1 MPRAARARGA
11 NPVAAATA
19 TTKHAKK
26 NNKLDKKDERATEA
40 PVGKG
45 IFKNIF
51 KNATPPSG
59 DAALVLARRAVPI
72 AIALAA
78 AFAVYATRDFYEKA
92 LERSV
97 KTLKRSLEETAALRL
112 ELDATLA
119 DLYDARAARD
129 ALTFQLGQSSAEVRS
144 ELQGAQLRL
153 AKTETELEC
162 ARREL
167 ADAAS
172 LAARESSRR
181 RRETETLERT
191 IRALESRS
199 RSDGSDEQTD
209 VSPRSAEMIPVL
221 EKILSTRVRF
231 AVSGVPADLLRAVSR
246 TNAETAGDSETPLRV
261 CVLGTWNDWSEN
273 ADDIVFL
280 EPRLIR
286 SNEALPDA
294 LPARVEEAISPDL
307 VATLA
312 LRAGDV
318 YEYKFAVAREKK
330 SSSGAE
336 STTTTSVVLEW
347 QTGPNRVLVV
357 PVPGTGDDVDALDA
371 PFVAANDVW
380 SAATT
385 EWRGGEEHS
394 PVTARARSVRAE
406 DSAGDFD
413 HRLETPRETSSVAV
427 AESSSEVANN
437 VTLVDLQI
445 ADREVVDGV
454 VVDGVPSDAGAKK
467 WHPR

>member
-26 NNKLDKKDERATEA
+26 DKKLDKKDKRATNA

-45 IFKNIF
+45 LFF
-51 KNATPPSG
+51 QNAAPPSG

-112 ELDATLA
+112 ELDSTAA
-119 DLYDARAARD
+119 DLADARAARD

-181 RRETETLERT
+181 RKEIETLERT
-191 IRALESRS
+191 IRALESRL
-199 RSDGSDEQTD
+199 RSSAVSDERSQ
-209 VSPRSAEMIPVL
+209 SASSQEASAEMVVL

-246 TNAETAGDSETPLRV
+246 THALESSGDSEAPLRV
-261 CVLGTWNDWSEN
+261 CVLGTWNDWSED
-273 ADDIVFL
+273 ADDVVFL
-280 EPRLIR
+280 EPRSR
-286 SNEALPDA
+286 SNDDA
-294 LPARVEEAISPDL
+294 LPENTHVTTSFSPDL

-318 YEYKFAVAREKK
+318 YEYKFAVARASQ
-330 SSSGAE
+330 SSAADKRSNGSNAL
-336 STTTTSVVLEW
+336 VLEW

-394 PVTARARSVRAE
+394 PVTARARAVRAE
-406 DSAGDFD
+406 DLAGDFENG
-413 HRLETPRETSSVAV
+413 LETLDETSSVAV
-427 AESSSEVANN
+427 ANDEVANN

-445 ADREVVDGV
+445 AHREVVDGV

>member
-26 NNKLDKKDERATEA
+26 NNKLDKKDVRATDA
-40 PVGKG
+40 SVGKG
-45 IFKNIF
+45 FIF

-199 RSDGSDEQTD
+199 RSGSDEQTD
-209 VSPRSAEMIPVL
+209 EMVVL

-246 TNAETAGDSETPLRV
+246 TNAETTGDSETPLRV

-280 EPRLIR
+280 EPRELGV

-294 LPARVEEAISPDL
+294 ARVEEAISSDL

-336 STTTTSVVLEW
+336 STTNAVVLEW

>member
-26 NNKLDKKDERATEA
+26 DNKLDKKDKRANRDA
-40 PVGKG
+40 PV
-45 IFKNIF
+45 FSN
-51 KNATPPSG
+51 NAAPPSG

-119 DLYDARAARD
+119 DLSDARAARD

-181 RRETETLERT
+181 RKETETLERT
-191 IRALESRS
+191 IRALESQS
-199 RSDGSDEQTD
+199 A
-209 VSPRSAEMIPVL
+209 VSPRSAEMAVL
-221 EKILSTRVRF
+221 EKILSTRVRI
-231 AVSGVPADLLRAVSR
+231 AVSGVPANLLRAVSR
-246 TNAETAGDSETPLRV
+246 GDAETAGDSETPLRV

-273 ADDIVFL
+273 ADDVVFL
-280 EPRLIR
+280 EPRSR
-286 SNEALPDA
+286 SDDA
-294 LPARVEEAISPDL
+294 LLDETVSPDL
-307 VATLA
+307 VATLG

-318 YEYKFAVAREKK
+318 YEYKFAVARTA
-330 SSSGAE
+330 SSSNARAP
-336 STTTTSVVLEW
+336 TNALVLDW

-394 PVTARARSVRAE
+394 PVTARARAVR
-406 DSAGDFD
+406 AGDFEN
-413 HRLETPRETSSVAV
+413 HLETLDETSSVAV
-427 AESSSEVANN
+427 ADNEVANN
-437 VTLVDLQI
+437 VTLVDLKI
-445 ADREVVDGV
+445 AHREVVDGV

>member
-26 NNKLDKKDERATEA
+26 NNKLDKKDKRATDA
-40 PVGKG
+40 TVGKG
-45 IFKNIF
+45 IIFKI

-129 ALTFQLGQSSAEVRS
+129 ALTFQLGQSSAEVRA

-199 RSDGSDEQTD
+199 RSGSDEQTD

-246 TNAETAGDSETPLRV
+246 TNAEASSGDSETPLRV

-280 EPRLIR
+280 EPQSSR
-286 SNEALPDA
+286 SDEALPDA
-294 LPARVEEAISPDL
+294 ARVEEAISPDL

-336 STTTTSVVLEW
+336 STTNAVVLEW

>member
-26 NNKLDKKDERATEA
+26 NNKLDKKDKRATDA
-40 PVGKG
+40 TVGKG
-45 IFKNIF
+45 FIF

-129 ALTFQLGQSSAEVRS
+129 ALTFQLGKSSAEVRS

-209 VSPRSAEMIPVL
+209 VSPRSAEMMVL

-246 TNAETAGDSETPLRV
+246 ENAEASGDSETPLRV

-280 EPRLIR
+280 EPRSR

-294 LPARVEEAISPDL
+294 ARVQAISPDL

-336 STTTTSVVLEW
+336 STTNAVVLEW

-437 VTLVDLQI
+437 VTFVDLQI
-445 ADREVVDGV
+445 AHREVVDGV

>member
-26 NNKLDKKDERATEA
+26 NNKLDKKDKRVTDAT
-40 PVGKG
+40 VGKG
-45 IFKNIF
+45 FIF

-129 ALTFQLGQSSAEVRS
+129 ALTFQLGKSSAEVRS

-209 VSPRSAEMIPVL
+209 VSPRSAEMMVL

-246 TNAETAGDSETPLRV
+246 ENAEASGDSETPLRV

-280 EPRLIR
+280 EPRSR

-294 LPARVEEAISPDL
+294 ARVQAISPDL

-336 STTTTSVVLEW
+336 STTNAVVLEW

-371 PFVAANDVW
+371 PLVAANDVW

-437 VTLVDLQI
+437 VTFVDLQI
-445 ADREVVDGV
+445 AHREVVDGV

>member
-26 NNKLDKKDERATEA
+26 DNKLDKKDKRANRDA
-40 PVGKG
+40 PV
-45 IFKNIF
+45 FSENE
-51 KNATPPSG
+51 APPSG

-78 AFAVYATRDFYEKA
+78 AFAMYATRDFYEKA

-119 DLYDARAARD
+119 DLSDARAARD

-181 RRETETLERT
+181 RKETETLERT
-191 IRALESRS
+191 IRALESQS
-199 RSDGSDEQTD
+199 A
-209 VSPRSAEMIPVL
+209 VSPRSAEMAVL
-221 EKILSTRVRF
+221 EKILSTRVRI

-246 TNAETAGDSETPLRV
+246 GDAETAGDSETPLRV

-273 ADDIVFL
+273 ADDVVFL
-280 EPRLIR
+280 EPRSR
-286 SNEALPDA
+286 SDDA
-294 LPARVEEAISPDL
+294 LLDETVSPDL
-307 VATLA
+307 VATLG

-318 YEYKFAVAREKK
+318 YEYKFAVARTA
-330 SSSGAE
+330 SSADARAP
-336 STTTTSVVLEW
+336 TNALVLDW

-394 PVTARARSVRAE
+394 PVTARARAVR
-406 DSAGDFD
+406 AGDFEN
-413 HRLETPRETSSVAV
+413 HLETLDEKSSVAV
-427 AESSSEVANN
+427 ADKEVANN

-445 ADREVVDGV
+445 AHREVVDGV

>member
-26 NNKLDKKDERATEA
+26 DNKLDKKDKRANRDA
-40 PVGKG
+40 PV
-45 IFKNIF
+45 FSENE
-51 KNATPPSG
+51 APPSG

-78 AFAVYATRDFYEKA
+78 AFAMYATRDFYEKA

-119 DLYDARAARD
+119 DLSDARAARD

-181 RRETETLERT
+181 RKETETLERT
-191 IRALESRS
+191 IRALESQS
-199 RSDGSDEQTD
+199 A
-209 VSPRSAEMIPVL
+209 VSPRSAEMAVL
-221 EKILSTRVRF
+221 EKILSTRVRI

-246 TNAETAGDSETPLRV
+246 GDAETAGDSETPLRV

-273 ADDIVFL
+273 ADDVVFL
-280 EPRLIR
+280 EPRSR
-286 SNEALPDA
+286 SDDA
-294 LPARVEEAISPDL
+294 PIDETFKHADL
-307 VATLA
+307 VATLG

-318 YEYKFAVAREKK
+318 YEYKFAVARTA
-330 SSSGAE
+330 SSADARAP
-336 STTTTSVVLEW
+336 TNALVLDW

-357 PVPGTGDDVDALDA
+357 PVPGTGKPGDDVDALDA

-394 PVTARARSVRAE
+394 PVTARARAVR
-406 DSAGDFD
+406 AGDFEN
-413 HRLETPRETSSVAV
+413 HLENHLETLDETSSVAV
-427 AESSSEVANN
+427 ADKEVANN

-445 ADREVVDGV
+445 AHREVVDGV

>member
-26 NNKLDKKDERATEA
+26 NNKLDKKDVRATDA
-40 PVGKG
+40 TVGKG
-45 IFKNIF
+45 IIFKI

-129 ALTFQLGQSSAEVRS
+129 ALTFKLGQSSAEVRS

-199 RSDGSDEQTD
+199 RSGSDEQTD
-209 VSPRSAEMIPVL
+209 VSPRSAEMVVL

-246 TNAETAGDSETPLRV
+246 TNAETTGDSETPLRV

-280 EPRLIR
+280 EPR
-286 SNEALPDA
+286 SDESDEALPDA
-294 LPARVEEAISPDL
+294 ARVEEAISPDL

-336 STTTTSVVLEW
+336 STTNAVVLEW

>member
-26 NNKLDKKDERATEA
+26 DNKLDKKDKRANRDA
-40 PVGKG
+40 PV
-45 IFKNIF
+45 FSENE
-51 KNATPPSG
+51 APPSG

-78 AFAVYATRDFYEKA
+78 AFAMYATRDFYEKA

-119 DLYDARAARD
+119 DLSDARAARD

-181 RRETETLERT
+181 RKETETLERT
-191 IRALESRS
+191 IRALESQS
-199 RSDGSDEQTD
+199 A
-209 VSPRSAEMIPVL
+209 VSPRSAEMAVL
-221 EKILSTRVRF
+221 EKILSTRVRI

-246 TNAETAGDSETPLRV
+246 GDAETAGDSETPLRV

-273 ADDIVFL
+273 ADDVVFL
-280 EPRLIR
+280 EPRSR
-286 SNEALPDA
+286 SDDA
-294 LPARVEEAISPDL
+294 LLDETVSPDL
-307 VATLA
+307 VATLG

-318 YEYKFAVAREKK
+318 YEYKFAVARTA
-330 SSSGAE
+330 SSSNARAP
-336 STTTTSVVLEW
+336 TNALVLDW

-394 PVTARARSVRAE
+394 PVTARARAVR
-406 DSAGDFD
+406 AGDFEN
-413 HRLETPRETSSVAV
+413 HLETLDEKSSVAV
-427 AESSSEVANN
+427 ADKEVANN

-445 ADREVVDGV
+445 AHREVVDGV

>member
-1 MPRAARARGA
+1 
-11 NPVAAATA
+11 
-19 TTKHAKK
+19 
-26 NNKLDKKDERATEA
+26 
-40 PVGKG
+40 
-45 IFKNIF
+45 
-51 KNATPPSG
+51 
-59 DAALVLARRAVPI
+59 
-72 AIALAA
+72 
-78 AFAVYATRDFYEKA
+78 
-92 LERSV
+92 
-97 KTLKRSLEETAALRL
+97 
-112 ELDATLA
+112 
-119 DLYDARAARD
+119 
-129 ALTFQLGQSSAEVRS
+129 
-144 ELQGAQLRL
+144 LRL

-199 RSDGSDEQTD
+199 RSGSDEQTD
-209 VSPRSAEMIPVL
+209 EMVVL

-246 TNAETAGDSETPLRV
+246 TNAETTGDSETPLRV

-280 EPRLIR
+280 EPRELGV

-294 LPARVEEAISPDL
+294 ARVEAISPDL

-336 STTTTSVVLEW
+336 STTNAVVLEW

>member
-26 NNKLDKKDERATEA
+26 NNKLDKKDVRATDA
-40 PVGKG
+40 SVGKG
-45 IFKNIF
+45 FIF

-59 DAALVLARRAVPI
+59 DSALVLARRAVPI

-199 RSDGSDEQTD
+199 RSGSDEQTD
-209 VSPRSAEMIPVL
+209 EMVVL

-246 TNAETAGDSETPLRV
+246 TNAETTGDSETPLRV

-280 EPRLIR
+280 EPRELGV

-294 LPARVEEAISPDL
+294 ARVEEAISSDL

-336 STTTTSVVLEW
+336 STTNAVVLEW

>member
-26 NNKLDKKDERATEA
+26 NNKLDKKDKRATEA
-40 PVGKG
+40 TVGNG
-45 IFKNIF
+45 IIFKI

-199 RSDGSDEQTD
+199 RSGSDEQTD
-209 VSPRSAEMIPVL
+209 VSPRSAEMVVL

-246 TNAETAGDSETPLRV
+246 TNAETTGDSETPLRV

-280 EPRLIR
+280 EPR
-286 SNEALPDA
+286 SDESDEALPDA
-294 LPARVEEAISPDL
+294 ARVEEAISPDL

>member
-26 NNKLDKKDERATEA
+26 NNKLDKKDKRATEA
-40 PVGKG
+40 TVGKG
-45 IFKNIF
+45 IIFKI

-129 ALTFQLGQSSAEVRS
+129 ALTFKLGQSSAEVRS

-199 RSDGSDEQTD
+199 RSGSDEQTD

-246 TNAETAGDSETPLRV
+246 TNAETTGDSETPLRV

-280 EPRLIR
+280 EPRELGV

-294 LPARVEEAISPDL
+294 ARVEEAISPDL

-336 STTTTSVVLEW
+336 STTNAVVLEW

-371 PFVAANDVW
+371 PFVAATDVW

>member
-26 NNKLDKKDERATEA
+26 DNKLDKKDKRANRDA
-40 PVGKG
+40 PV
-45 IFKNIF
+45 FTNTP
-51 KNATPPSG
+51 APPSG
-59 DAALVLARRAVPI
+59 HAALVLARRAVPI

-78 AFAVYATRDFYEKA
+78 AFAMYATRDFYEKA

-119 DLYDARAARD
+119 DLSDARAARD

-181 RRETETLERT
+181 RKETETLERT
-191 IRALESRS
+191 IRALESQS
-199 RSDGSDEQTD
+199 A
-209 VSPRSAEMIPVL
+209 VSPRSAEMAVL
-221 EKILSTRVRF
+221 EKILSTRVRI
-231 AVSGVPADLLRAVSR
+231 AVSGVPANLLRAVSR
-246 TNAETAGDSETPLRV
+246 GDAETAGDSETPLRV

-273 ADDIVFL
+273 ADDVVFL
-280 EPRLIR
+280 EPRSR
-286 SNEALPDA
+286 SDDA
-294 LPARVEEAISPDL
+294 LLDETVSPDL

-318 YEYKFAVAREKK
+318 YEYKFAVARAA
-330 SSSGAE
+330 SSSDARAP
-336 STTTTSVVLEW
+336 TNALVLDW

-394 PVTARARSVRAE
+394 PVTARARAVR
-406 DSAGDFD
+406 AGDFEN
-413 HRLETPRETSSVAV
+413 HLETLDETSSVAV
-427 AESSSEVANN
+427 ADNEVANN
-437 VTLVDLQI
+437 VTLVDLKI
-445 ADREVVDGV
+445 AHREVVDGV

>member
-26 NNKLDKKDERATEA
+26 NNKLDKKDKRATDA
-40 PVGKG
+40 TVGKG
-45 IFKNIF
+45 FIF

-129 ALTFQLGQSSAEVRS
+129 ALTFQLGKSSAEVRS

-209 VSPRSAEMIPVL
+209 VSPRSAEMMVL

-246 TNAETAGDSETPLRV
+246 ENAEASGDSETPLRV

-280 EPRLIR
+280 EPRSR
-286 SNEALPDA
+286 SNESLPDA
-294 LPARVEEAISPDL
+294 ARVQAISPDL

-336 STTTTSVVLEW
+336 STTNAVVLEW

-394 PVTARARSVRAE
+394 PVTARARAVR
-406 DSAGDFD
+406 AGDFEN
-413 HRLETPRETSSVAV
+413 HLETLDEKSSVAV
-427 AESSSEVANN
+427 ADKEVANN

-445 ADREVVDGV
+445 AHREVVDGV

>member
-1 MPRAARARGA
+1 M
-11 NPVAAATA
+11 
-19 TTKHAKK
+19 
-26 NNKLDKKDERATEA
+26 
-40 PVGKG
+40 
-45 IFKNIF
+45 
-51 KNATPPSG
+51 
-59 DAALVLARRAVPI
+59 
-72 AIALAA
+72 
-78 AFAVYATRDFYEKA
+78 
-92 LERSV
+92 ERSV

-119 DLYDARAARD
+119 DLSDARAARD

-172 LAARESSRR
+172 LAAREPSRR
-181 RRETETLERT
+181 RKETETLERT
-191 IRALESRS
+191 IRALESQS
-199 RSDGSDEQTD
+199 A
-209 VSPRSAEMIPVL
+209 VSPRSAEMAVL
-221 EKILSTRVRF
+221 EKILSTRVRI

-246 TNAETAGDSETPLRV
+246 GDAETAGDSETPLRV

-273 ADDIVFL
+273 ADDVVFL
-280 EPRLIR
+280 EPRSR
-286 SNEALPDA
+286 SDDA
-294 LPARVEEAISPDL
+294 PIDETFKHADL
-307 VATLA
+307 VATLG

-318 YEYKFAVAREKK
+318 YEYKFAVARTA
-330 SSSGAE
+330 SSSNARAP
-336 STTTTSVVLEW
+336 TNALVLDW

-394 PVTARARSVRAE
+394 PVTARARAVR
-406 DSAGDFD
+406 AGDFEN
-413 HRLETPRETSSVAV
+413 HLETLDEKSSVAV
-427 AESSSEVANN
+427 ADKEVANN

-445 ADREVVDGV
+445 AHREVVDGV